1 MLQKEKPREG
11 NMDINEKYRPFVS
24 EGLVSLC
31 SGAISNSIPVKILR
45 DTRATQSLLLEG
57 ILPLSEISS
66 TGDNVIIQ
74 GVELGYM
81 TVPLHKINLKSDLVS
96 GDVVVGVRQ
105 KLPVEGIALLLG
117 NDLAG
122 DKVVVNPLVASIP
135 RVDEKTEKLEQEFP
149 GIFPACVTT
158 RGMKK
163 KALEAEQSDDN
174 NIDLSETFW
183 SDLNQGQYNKSR
195 GKSKII
201 QERSRETND
210 NKILTAK
217 KQLILDQ
224 ENDPE
229 ISNLIQRAVGEN
241 EVNTKPVCFYKQDGV
256 LLRKWR
262 PPEVPANEEWKVV
275 NQIVVPPKYR
285 KNIISLAHDNVL
297 SGHLGVNKT
306 HNKILQHFYWPK

>member
-1 MLQKEKPREG
+1 M
-11 NMDINEKYRPFVS
+11 
-24 EGLVSLC
+24 
-31 SGAISNSIPVKILR
+31 
-45 DTRATQSLLLEG
+45 LEG

-135 RVDEKTEKLEQEFP
+135 RVDEKTEKLEQELP
-149 GIFPACVTT
+149 SIFPACVTT
-158 RGMKK
+158 MMK

-195 GKSKII
+195 GRSKVI

-224 ENDPE
+224 EM
-229 ISNLIQRAVGEN
+229 ILRFQIL
-241 EVNTKPVCFYKQDGV
+241 YKE
-256 LLRKWR
+256 LLEKM
-262 PPEVPANEEWKVV
+262 K
-275 NQIVVPPKYR
+275 
-285 KNIISLAHDNVL
+285 
-297 SGHLGVNKT
+297 
-306 HNKILQHFYWPK
+306 